1 MKGRKYFA
9 VFVVLA
15 VLFCV
20 SGCERDKN
28 VQIYDRISGIE
39 SESVTLSDRETEVVP
54 SSEETESSVLYVY
67 VCGAVEYPGVVE
79 LPAGSRV
86 FEAIEKAGGL
96 SGEAA
101 GFAVNQA
108 AALEDGQQ
116 ITVPTKEEASG
127 WEPERDARTAGAEE
141 SSGEKIININEAA
154 AEELTVLPGIGKAK
168 AESIVEYRESAGRF
182 GSIEEIKN
190 VSGIGEAVFEKIKD
204 KIAV

>member
-9 VFVVLA
+9 VFAVLA

-67 VCGAVEYPGVVE
+67 VCGAVEHPGVVE

-86 FEAIEKAGGL
+86 FEAIEK
-96 SGEAA
+96 
-101 GFAVNQA
+101 AVNQA

-127 WEPERDARTAGAEE
+127 WEPERDARTARAEE

>member
-1 MKGRKYFA
+1 M
-9 VFVVLA
+9 
-15 VLFCV
+15 LF
-20 SGCERDKN
+20 R
-28 VQIYDRISGIE
+28 
-39 SESVTLSDRETEVVP
+39 SEH
-54 SSEETESSVLYVY
+54 
-67 VCGAVEYPGVVE
+67 PGVVE

>member
-9 VFVVLA
+9 VFAVSA

-67 VCGAVEYPGVVE
+67 VCGAVEHPGVVE

-127 WEPERDARTAGAEE
+127 WEPERDARTARAEE

>member
-1 MKGRKYFA
+1 MYGMKGRKYFA

-67 VCGAVEYPGVVE
+67 VCGAVEHPGVVE

-101 GFAVNQA
+101 GFAV
-108 AALEDGQQ
+108 G
-116 ITVPTKEEASG
+116 
-127 WEPERDARTAGAEE
+127 
-141 SSGEKIININEAA
+141 
-154 AEELTVLPGIGKAK
+154 
-168 AESIVEYRESAGRF
+168 SAGRWAADYGANEGRSF
-182 GSIEEIKN
+182 RLGAGAGCTDGQSGREFRRKN
-190 VSGIGEAVFEKIKD
+190 N
-204 KIAV
+204 

>member
-9 VFVVLA
+9 VFAVLA
-15 VLFCV
+15 ALFCV

-67 VCGAVEYPGVVE
+67 VCGAVEHPGVVE

-127 WEPERDARTAGAEE
+127 WEPERDARTARAEE